1 MSDVRVSDLTKQEAL
16 KPNATTLLIQDDKT
30 WQMSVTTLS
39 ASIYNAVMKS
49 ALSDTPIGQVSF
61 FAMKDVVANP
71 TPPSGWFICDGR
83 EINIS
88 DFSELFAVIGTD
100 FGTPSSTTK
109 FKIPDL
115 KDTFIKGWDGLDTSG
130 TTSESFVNN
139 SAGSTIAAWV
149 TFNGDSVTTGNI
161 TAFTGS
167 NISKIEKVGEG
178 NYKIFFTKPLK
189 TENYCIVATSGDN
202 TNTNA
207 TSNDGFHISIPSD
220 AFLKTGDTSVK
231 TKDYCYVGTFR
242 DTSTQDS
249 LRINVL
255 FVDESSPVS
264 SGSTQKTVTFVPC
277 IKYRNVVTSPTS
289 VLPSLTIWDEGTK
302 KGPITDL
309 KVVGGNVKVD
319 ISGTI
324 ATLTVDTPTTT
335 TTTTKKTN
343 FAGFE
348 TESLMTRY
356 SRVGITSQPSIIG
369 WGKQEQKNLDSYRND
384 IWPPVSYKFENNY
397 LLKSTGVTVKK
408 LVHHRFHTVCLL
420 SDFTLWYFGTYQKNG
435 RTGLGTSEKYTNE
448 FKKLNQLISSTTKI
462 KDFEII
468 TYNDVDWFGIYV
480 ITDDGKLYSWGL
492 NKNGSLGLGDSSAQE
507 ITKPTLVDVDSKKV
521 KEIISTRYYSDNTK
535 NKALALCEDGTLYG
549 VGINEYGGLGVG
561 DSSKKTKFTRC
572 IKTDKSLIS
581 NVKKVIRGIGL
592 YYNSAFI
599 DTNNDVYIC
608 GDASGS
614 NQYSLGDGL
623 DKSSR
628 TSSLY
633 YKKVNFPLDTG
644 DSIIDLVICGYINIS
659 CLALSKNGK
668 MYSWGY
674 NSVSDG
680 GGLLGH
686 GDNIDKK
693 SPTLIDSMKSVKVEK
708 IYACNVAGN
717 YGAFGC
723 IDNQGYAYA
732 VGRNIPALENGYSH
746 ESVNTNK
753 FTQFP
758 IKDVIDMRLYSDDN
772 DNECGSVSLLDKEG
786 RVFVIG
792 ESQGYSNGTSQA
804 NSTFTELNLTS

>member
-1 MSDVRVSDLTKQEAL
+1 MSDVRVSDLAKQATL

-61 FAMKDVVANP
+61 FAMKDVVDNP

-100 FGTPSSTTK
+100 FGTPSLPTK

-115 KDTFIKGWDGLDTSG
+115 KNTFIKGWDGLDTSG
-130 TTSESFVNN
+130 TTTDSFINN
-139 SAGSTIAAWV
+139 SAGSTIAAWA
-149 TFNGDSVTTGNI
+149 TFNGADTI
-161 TAFTGS
+161 TSLFGS
-167 NISKIEKVGEG
+167 NISKVERYSEG
-178 NYKIFFTKPLK
+178 IYKIYFTKPLK
-189 TENYCIVATSGDN
+189 NVNYCVIGTSKNNTSAT
-202 TNTNA
+202 A
-207 TSNDGFHISIPSD
+207 TSNDGYALCIPALNDIKSGDKIKDLNYFYIS
-220 AFLKTGDTSVK
+220 TYRVGDK
-231 TKDYCYVGTFR
+231 
-242 DTSTQDS
+242 QDS
-249 LRINVL
+249 EMINIL
-255 FVDESSPVS
+255 IVDDDEPEL
-264 SGSTQKTVTFVPC
+264 SGSTQRMVTFVPC
-277 IKYRNVVTSPTS
+277 IKYRNVVSSSTS

-302 KGPITDL
+302 KGLITDL

-324 ATLTVDTPTTT
+324 ATLTVDTPTTI

-343 FAGFE
+343 FSGFE

-369 WGKQEQKNLDSYRND
+369 WGKQAQKNLDSYRND

-408 LVHHRFHTVCLL
+408 LVHHTYHTVCLL
-420 SDFTLWYFGTYQKNG
+420 SDSTLWYFGTYQGNG
-435 RTGLGTSEKYTNE
+435 RTGLGTSGKYTNE
-448 FKKLNQLISSTTKI
+448 FKKLNQLITATTKI

-468 TYNDVDWFGIYV
+468 TYNNVDWFGIYV

-521 KEIISTRYYSDNTK
+521 KEIISTNYYSESTK
-535 NKALALCEDGTLYG
+535 NKALALCEDGALYG
-549 VGINEYGGLGVG
+549 VGINESGGLGVG

-572 IKTDKSLIS
+572 IKADKSLIS

-608 GDASGS
+608 GDANGT
-614 NQYSLGDGL
+614 NQYSLGDGFG
-623 DKSSR
+623 KSSR

-633 YKKVNFPLDTG
+633 YKKVNFPLDAG
-644 DSIIDLVICGYINIS
+644 DSIIDLVISGSSYIS

-668 MYSWGY
+668 MYSWGC
-674 NSVSDG
+674 NSLGDG

-686 GDNIDKK
+686 GDKIDKK
-693 SPTLIDSMKSVKVEK
+693 TPTLIDSMKSVKVQK

-746 ESVNTNK
+746 QSVNTNK

-792 ESQGYSNGTSQA
+792 ESQGYSNGASQS